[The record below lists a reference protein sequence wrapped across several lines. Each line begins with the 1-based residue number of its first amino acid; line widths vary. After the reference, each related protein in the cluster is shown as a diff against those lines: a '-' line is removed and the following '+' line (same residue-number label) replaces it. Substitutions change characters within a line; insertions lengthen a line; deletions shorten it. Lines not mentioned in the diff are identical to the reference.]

1 MSAGSLSEFAMP
13 LKAISEKTSLF
24 ITKLE
29 QAWSVNNSLL
39 CVGIDPL
46 LDRLPTSLQPSKHN
60 VFAFSKAIINATA
73 PYCCAF
79 KPQIAHYAAF
89 GIEDQLEL
97 TIDWI
102 RTTWPQHLI
111 ILDAKRGDIGS
122 TAELYAQEVF
132 CRYNADAVTLNP
144 YFGGDA
150 LMPFL
155 SYADRG
161 CFILCRTSNPGSLEI
176 QQHGEPPLYLQIAHA
191 ITSRWNN
198 NGNAALVVGATWPEE
213 LGKVRQEAPEL
224 PILVPGIGAQQG
236 DLQAVLRQGLN
247 QAGTGLLINA
257 SRSLLYASSGTDF
270 AEAAGIQA
278 KILHQHINTL
288 RCKL

>member
-1 MSAGSLSEFAMP
+1 MP
-13 LKAISEKTSLF
+13 LNGTPEKTSSF
-24 ITKLE
+24 TAKLE
-29 QAWSVNNSLL
+29 RSWSVNNSLL
-39 CVGIDPL
+39 CVGLDPL
-46 LDRLPTSLQPSKHN
+46 LDRLPTPFRQSKHN
-60 VFAFSKAIINATA
+60 VFAFNRAIIDATA
-73 PYCCAF
+73 PYSCAF
-79 KPQIAHYAAF
+79 KPQIAHYAAL

-150 LMPFL
+150 LLPFL

-176 QQHGEPPLYLQIAHA
+176 QQQGEPPLYLQIASA
-191 ITSRWNN
+191 AANRWNDN
-198 NGNAALVVGATWPEE
+198 CNAALVVGATWPEE

-236 DLQAVLRQGLN
+236 DLRAVLQQGLN
-247 QAGTGLLINA
+247 QAGTGLLISA
-257 SRSLLYASSGTDF
+257 SRSLLYASSDADF
-270 AEAAGIQA
+270 AEAAGAQA
-278 KILHQHINTL
+278 KIVHQHINAL